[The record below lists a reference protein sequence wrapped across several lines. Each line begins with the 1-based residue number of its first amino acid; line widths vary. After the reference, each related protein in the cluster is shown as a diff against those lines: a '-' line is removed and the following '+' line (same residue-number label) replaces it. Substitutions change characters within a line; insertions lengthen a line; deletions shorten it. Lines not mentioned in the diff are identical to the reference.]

1 MSVMSRRRR
10 VARNKERQKFKKRF
24 WVRQIFFDRKRKC
37 EFHLLVKDLKLFD
50 HKIFFHQFRMTPSK
64 LEELLNW
71 VAPVI
76 IKSSIKREAIRFRNF
91 IFTNKYFINVFT
103 KN

>member
-1 MSVMSRRRR
+1 
-10 VARNKERQKFKKRF
+10 
-24 WVRQIFFDRKRKC
+24 
-37 EFHLLVKDLKLFD
+37 
-50 HKIFFHQFRMTPSK
+50 MTPSK

-91 IFTNKYFINVFT
+91 IITNKYFINVFT

>member
-1 MSVMSRRRR
+1 MSVMTRRRR
-10 VARNKERQKFKKRF
+10 AARNKERQFKKRF

-37 EFHLLVKDLKLFD
+37 EFHLLVKDLELFD
-50 HKIFFHQFRMTPSK
+50 HKNFSHQFRMTPSK

-76 IKSSIKREAIRFRNF
+76 IKSSIKIEAIRFHNF